1 MTDPFAFDAPPKRYA
16 VMGNPVAH
24 SKSPKIHALFAR
36 ECGIRLEYTAIQV
49 DPGGF
54 EQAVGNFRAAG
65 GYGLNVTVPFKLD
78 AFRFAERKSARAE
91 LAGAVNT
98 LRCEPDGTLYGD
110 NTDGVGLVRDLTDNL
125 GFTLAG
131 KRILVLGAGGAVRG
145 ILWPLLE
152 ARPAS
157 VFIANRTAT
166 TARQLA
172 EEFGRFGNVAGGG
185 FDEVADAPYD
195 LVINGTAASLQGEL
209 PPLPAGVFAP
219 TALAYDLMY
228 ADRPTAFLRWAAAHG
243 AARTSDGLG
252 MLVEQAAESFFVWHG
267 VRPATRAVI
276 ELLRRAP
283 GA

>member
-24 SKSPKIHALFAR
+24 SKSPQIHAQFAK
-36 ECGIRLEYTAIQV
+36 ECGLRLEYAAIQV

-65 GYGLNVTVPFKLD
+65 GHGLNVTVPFKLD
-78 AFRFAERKSARAE
+78 AWRLADRRSARAE

-125 GFTLAG
+125 GFSLAG

-145 ILWPLLE
+145 ILGPLLE

-157 VFIANRTAT
+157 IFIANRTPA

-172 EEFGRFGNVAGGG
+172 AEFGRFGNVAGGG
-185 FDEVADAPYD
+185 FDEVAEAPYD

-219 TALAYDLMY
+219 AALAYDLMY

-252 MLVEQAAESFFVWHG
+252 MLVEQAAESFLVWHG

-276 ELLRRAP
+276 AALRRAP